1 MCALQAWA
9 ANYWAKKGCPR
20 RKIIVGMA
28 LYGHSFT
35 LAADDTHGLGA
46 TTKGGGKPGLFTN
59 EAGLYS
65 FYEVRPYDEDL
76 LVPDFRINVVES
88 FENVNYRL

>member
-1 MCALQAWA
+1 
-9 ANYWAKKGCPR
+9 
-20 RKIIVGMA
+20 MA

-76 LVPDFRINVVES
+76 LVPDLRINVVES
-88 FENVNYRL
+88 FENGNYRLWYIAEKRGRGSKQIDALVLLVNS